1 LTDQEQGHG
10 MFALKQ
16 VIVMVARRLGL
27 GIIMSKRGF
36 QQKRDARMHALGDI
50 LSLSSFLALG

>member
-1 LTDQEQGHG
+1 

-27 GIIMSKRGF
+27 GIIMSKQGF

-50 LSLSSFLALG
+50 LSFSSFLALG